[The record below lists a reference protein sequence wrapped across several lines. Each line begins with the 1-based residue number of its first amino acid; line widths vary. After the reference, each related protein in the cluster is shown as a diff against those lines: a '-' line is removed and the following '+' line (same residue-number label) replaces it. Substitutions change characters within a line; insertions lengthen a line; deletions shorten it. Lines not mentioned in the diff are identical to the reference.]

1 MNEIINSILKYTNI
15 YSCIFVNLVIL
26 FMCYMLTKEDKNKD
40 QHKKGWKLYV
50 RAKIILFGQ
59 NSKNDINHIL
69 FFLLVSIP
77 IALNAHHA
85 VYLSS
90 TVVVNDIFS
99 QFNKDEILKF
109 AFTVLLASG
118 ALIILIN
125 ANNPKVYLPLYQQK
139 EKDKFR
145 KLFLFMFYTTSFIS
159 ILYLCMELSGH
170 TKWKGMFLLIMGVY
184 YYFTIV
190 SVLIIFYYFINDFF
204 GSKENKILEH
214 LFFWMKESVLTNSE
228 KDITINRE
236 KETILFFVNQLN
248 NITKDFDVD
257 FSSAE
262 VKFVDDFKSSDLQEK
277 IISVAKKKW
286 IILSIYSGVIIT
298 MVLVLLN
305 IIFFDFHI
313 TYTIAVLL
321 SLDVVIP
328 FGFLICREKM
338 KNFALVHFGKKIIY
352 FSSGEKTY
360 ATGGWTAILF
370 NSQFEC
376 YCWTIFNMVSLYLI
390 KYHLSEGKKE
400 FDFELWNQC
409 VQKVKND
416 DTRAIILWLL
426 KSLENKSTDDI
437 TGNPSIG
444 SLAEAIKKLFFYK
457 LEECNISKEEIF
469 R

>member
-1 MNEIINSILKYTNI
+1 
-15 YSCIFVNLVIL
+15 
-26 FMCYMLTKEDKNKD
+26 MCYMLTKEDKNKD
-40 QHKKGWKLYV
+40 QHKKGCNFFV
-50 RAKIILFGQ
+50 RGKIILFGQ
-59 NSKNDINHIL
+59 NRIHDINHTLL
-69 FFLLVSIP
+69 FFILVSIT
-77 IALNAHHA
+77 ITLNAHHS
-85 VYLSS
+85 VYISS
-90 TVVVNDIFS
+90 TEVVNDIFS

-109 AFTVLLASG
+109 VFTVLLASG
-118 ALIILIN
+118 ALMILIN

-145 KLFLFMFYTTSFIS
+145 KLFLFLFYTTSFIS

-190 SVLIIFYYFINDFF
+190 LVLIIFYFFINDFF

-214 LFFWMKESVLTNSE
+214 LFFWMKESVLTDSE

-262 VKFVDDFKSSDLQEK
+262 VKFVDDFKSSDLQDK

-286 IILSIYSGVIIT
+286 IILSIYSGVLIT
-298 MVLVLLN
+298 MVLILLN
-305 IIFFDFHI
+305 KIFFSFHI

-328 FGFLICREKM
+328 FGFLICRDKM
-338 KNFALVHFGKKIIY
+338 KNFALVHFGKKMIY
-352 FSSGEKTY
+352 FSSGTKTY
-360 ATGGWTAILF
+360 VTGGWIATLF
-370 NSQFEC
+370 NSQFDC
-376 YCWTIFNMVSLYLI
+376 YCWTIFNMVSLYVI
-390 KYHLSEGKKE
+390 KYHLSEDRKE

-409 VQKVKND
+409 LRKVKDD

-426 KSLENKSTDDI
+426 KSLENKSTDDL
-437 TGNPSIG
+437 TLNPSIG
-444 SLAEAIKKLFFYK
+444 LLAEAIEKLFFYK